1 MPAPKGVYR
10 ASDRALG
17 MGEMGRAN
25 RTNRSNR
32 CNRSNNK
39 VCEGCTYIDRMR
51 WELSVAVAC
60 SLWLDRWELGR
71 AGVGAVVVWG
81 RELGRAGWWCLWS
94 GRWGVGRARVGLV
107 GGVRGG
113 ALGRGGR

>member
-1 MPAPKGVYR
+1 MYR
-10 ASDRALG
+10 ASDRALR
-17 MGEMGRAN
+17 MGEMGRANRTN

-51 WELSVAVAC
+51 WVLSVAVAC

-71 AGVGAVVVWG
+71 VGVGAVCG
-81 RELGRAGWWCLWS
+81 MGARAS
-94 GRWGVGRARVGLV
+94 
-107 GGVRGG
+107 
-113 ALGRGGR
+113 

>member
-39 VCEGCTYIDRMR
+39 VCEGRTYIDRMR
-51 WELSVAVAC
+51 WVLSVAVAC
-60 SLWLDRWELGR
+60 SQWLDRWELGR
-71 AGVGAVVVWG
+71 ARVGTVRGMGARARQGWG
-81 RELGRAGWWCLWS
+81 RCSLWY
-94 GRWGVGRARVGLV
+94 G
-107 GGVRGG
+107 
-113 ALGRGGR
+113 GGR